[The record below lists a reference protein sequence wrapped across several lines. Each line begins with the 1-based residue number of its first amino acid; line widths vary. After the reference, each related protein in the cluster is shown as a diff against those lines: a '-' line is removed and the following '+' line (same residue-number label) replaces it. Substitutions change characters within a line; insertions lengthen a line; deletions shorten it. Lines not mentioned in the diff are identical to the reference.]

1 MFNLTGSHTWQQI
14 AILFAC
20 IILVLGYLDISNK
33 LKKIEQLEHVITET
47 LASTNHNIN
56 NLDERLARIERRP
69 RQQNRIEHR
78 ITYKNEFI
86 QHTKLDVFCLAKNMY
101 HEAKGEGE
109 IGMMAVAQVT
119 LNRLKTGVWG
129 NTVCDVV
136 MSPYQ
141 FSWTLKKD
149 IKWKHPKGEHWENA
163 KVMAENVLKNGARL
177 KTLSNALY
185 FHATYVNPRW
195 ASQKYIVSRIGNHIF
210 YHSAL

>member
-33 LKKIEQLEHVITET
+33 LKKIEQLENVITET

-56 NLDERLARIERRP
+56 NLDERLAKIERRP
-69 RQQNRIEHR
+69 RQQNRIEHK

-101 HEAKGEGE
+101 HEAKGEGQ

-119 LNRLKTGVWG
+119 LNRLKTGIWG

-163 KVMAENVLKNGARL
+163 KAMAENVLKKGARL

-195 ASQKYIVSRIGNHIF
+195 ASQRYMVSQIGNHIF